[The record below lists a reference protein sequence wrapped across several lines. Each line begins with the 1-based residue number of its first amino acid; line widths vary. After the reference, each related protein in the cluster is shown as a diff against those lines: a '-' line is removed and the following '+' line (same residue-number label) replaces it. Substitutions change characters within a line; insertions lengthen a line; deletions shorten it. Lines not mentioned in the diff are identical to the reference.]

1 MIKLGIDARPIT
13 NQHLGGIGVYTKAV
27 LQRLLHDDR
36 FEVFCYANHPLVWF
50 SEYFDKRHF
59 RLLNGRPSA
68 FFYRYLWGSEIK
80 NDTLDVFWGT
90 SQVLPRQKVAQRE
103 VVTVHDLALL
113 MNPAWG
119 NSRIDYL
126 VERYHTPHSI
136 RNADSVICVSEST
149 SNDVDKYIGNID
161 GCKNVVHLG
170 GPELNLSCC
179 DNEARDIVPKGDY
192 FVYFGD
198 LNDRKNVD
206 GLLRAFARVARQR
219 TCRLVIGGRSSSSD
233 IDVLASSV
241 GAGDVR
247 DSIEF
252 VGFVGEAEKRSLLA
266 YSSALVFPSRY
277 EGFGLP
283 VLEGMAAGTLVV
295 TSRVSSL
302 PEVAGSSAI
311 YVDDPEDCVGLSNAM
326 LRCLDMPLNER
337 ERRIEAGKKHAGLFS
352 WDRCAA
358 ETVNLLAVGFE

>member
-1 MIKLGIDARPIT
+1 M
-13 NQHLGGIGVYTKAV
+13 
-27 LQRLLHDDR
+27 
-36 FEVFCYANHPLVWF
+36 
-50 SEYFDKRHF
+50 
-59 RLLNGRPSA
+59 
-68 FFYRYLWGSEIK
+68 
-80 NDTLDVFWGT
+80 
-90 SQVLPRQKVAQRE
+90 
-103 VVTVHDLALL
+103 
-113 MNPAWG
+113 
-119 NSRIDYL
+119 
-126 VERYHTPHSI
+126 
-136 RNADSVICVSEST
+136 
-149 SNDVDKYIGNID
+149 
-161 GCKNVVHLG
+161 HLG
-170 GPELNLSCC
+170 GPELSLSCC

-283 VLEGMAAGTLVV
+283 VLEGMAGAF
-295 TSRVSSL
+295 RVFLKWPVHLLSML
-302 PEVAGSSAI
+302 TIQRIALAFQMRCFVAWI
-311 YVDDPEDCVGLSNAM
+311 
-326 LRCLDMPLNER
+326 CL
-337 ERRIEAGKKHAGLFS
+337 
-352 WDRCAA
+352 
-358 ETVNLLAVGFE
+358 